1 VIWLVVLIA
10 ISVFAWMHRRSYP
23 LAAFGWFGFLL
34 LLAPTSSVVPIRDVI
49 AERRLYLPFICL
61 LLITAEFLRRIRIQ
75 PVMLASALGVVL
87 VIASYATYQR
97 SQVWSTALAFWTD
110 TAAKSPNNARAQFQL
125 AYAQWKEGRCSESAD
140 NYAKVAKLQKPDDR
154 LLIDWALALDCLDK
168 PDEAVSKLRQ
178 AAAMAPSALIYAQ
191 IGMVY
196 GTRGKMDEAIT
207 ALEQAEKLDPRFEM
221 TYVYRGNVQAARGDY
236 KNAADWYRR
245 ALSLNPN
252 NETAQNGLAIAER
265 NLKQVR

>member
-1 VIWLVVLIA
+1 
-10 ISVFAWMHRRSYP
+10 
-23 LAAFGWFGFLL
+23 
-34 LLAPTSSVVPIRDVI
+34 
-49 AERRLYLPFICL
+49 
-61 LLITAEFLRRIRIQ
+61 
-75 PVMLASALGVVL
+75 
-87 VIASYATYQR
+87 
-97 SQVWSTALAFWTD
+97 
-110 TAAKSPNNARAQFQL
+110 
-125 AYAQWKEGRCSESAD
+125 
-140 NYAKVAKLQKPDDR
+140 VAKLQKPDDR

-196 GTRGKMDEAIT
+196 GKRGKLDEAIT

-236 KNAADWYRR
+236 KNAVDWYRR